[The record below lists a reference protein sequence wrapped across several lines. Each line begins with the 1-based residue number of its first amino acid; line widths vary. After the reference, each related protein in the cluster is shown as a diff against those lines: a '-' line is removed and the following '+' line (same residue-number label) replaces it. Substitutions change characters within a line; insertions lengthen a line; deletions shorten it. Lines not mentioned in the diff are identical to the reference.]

1 MSGIVLVFLLGI
13 SVFLIIAGA
22 LAKNWHILWLG
33 IAIIVPSIIKAI
45 QIIRRR

>member
-1 MSGIVLVFLLGI
+1 MILVFFLGI
-13 SVFLIIAGA
+13 SVFLILVGIIG
-22 LAKNWHILWLG
+22 KDWYILWLG